1 MVGSRAL
8 AAVGAS
14 ASTSFFLLSVVTGL
28 TNAFAIVISQYF
40 GAKDEK
46 MVRKTTASAVYI
58 CVLSALALC
67 LIGLFFSRPL
77 MKLLQTPEDILD
89 DAALYIQI
97 CMVFSAGQV
106 VYNLSLIH
114 ISPS

>member
-1 MVGSRAL
+1 MTNDMTTGKPLKTILFFLIPMLIGGIFQQFYNITDTLIVGHVVGSRAL

-67 LIGLFFSRPL
+67 
-77 MKLLQTPEDILD
+77 
-89 DAALYIQI
+89 
-97 CMVFSAGQV
+97 
-106 VYNLSLIH
+106 
-114 ISPS
+114 